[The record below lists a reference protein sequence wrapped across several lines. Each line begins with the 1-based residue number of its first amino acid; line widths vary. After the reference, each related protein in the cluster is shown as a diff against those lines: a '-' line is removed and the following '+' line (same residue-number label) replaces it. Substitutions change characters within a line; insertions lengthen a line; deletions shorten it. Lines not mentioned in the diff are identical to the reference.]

1 MFAHSS
7 LLCKALQVFSCFFQC
22 SIEHCIRR
30 ARLFQCSLR
39 RQIIVGIMPTAV
51 TFLHCSE
58 RQSIEVA
65 YILQEAQPTQRNRAM
80 LRVIEYFAKSLKG
93 SQGHSK

>member
-1 MFAHSS
+1 MRQIYVRTQLSIVQSSAGFLVFFSMFN
-7 LLCKALQVFSCFFQC
+7 VT
-22 SIEHCIRR
+22 
-30 ARLFQCSLR
+30 LR